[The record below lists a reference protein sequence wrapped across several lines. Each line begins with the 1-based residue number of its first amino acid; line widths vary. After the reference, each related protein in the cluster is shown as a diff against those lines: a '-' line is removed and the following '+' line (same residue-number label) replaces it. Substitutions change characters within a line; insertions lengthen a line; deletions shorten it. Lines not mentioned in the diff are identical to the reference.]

1 MPPPPNANPFVR
13 RLPGIATERDL
24 NRMAWAPS
32 YLAPRL
38 RDVQNLSGSP
48 LPEVTGEERERLDA
62 ILENID
68 AAEPRRAYADFVGGE
83 RGAFIR
89 MQLRGDADAI
99 VPACAS
105 LPFAAWEARDLIFRN
120 GFAEGMSLAGR
131 CFISLGAELLRFT
144 PLREL
149 RLVAIAPFMGELAN
163 CPHLSRIES
172 LNLWGN
178 HIEAEGVRQL
188 VKSPFLTQ
196 LRHLNLRRNSLDA
209 EAIRELQTAPW
220 FPQLDN
226 VDLTENAY
234 SEPTTIH

>member
-1 MPPPPNANPFVR
+1 MPPPPNANPFAH

-32 YLAPRL
+32 YRAPRL
-38 RDVQNLSGSP
+38 RDVQNLPGSP
-48 LPEVTGEERERLDA
+48 LPQVTGKERELLDSV
-62 ILENID
+62 LDNID
-68 AAEPRRAYADFVGGE
+68 ALHPRRAYADGIGGE

-89 MQLRGDADAI
+89 QQLEGDADAI
-99 VPACAS
+99 VPVCAS

-131 CFISLGAELLRFT
+131 CFISRGAELLRFT

-163 CPHLSRIES
+163 CPHLSHIES

-178 HIEAEGVRQL
+178 HIEAEGVRHL
-188 VKSPFLTQ
+188 VKSPYLTR

-220 FPQLDN
+220 YAQLDS
-226 VDLTENAY
+226 VDLTENA
-234 SEPTTIH
+234 

>member
-1 MPPPPNANPFVR
+1 MPPPPNANPFAR

-32 YLAPRL
+32 YRAPRL
-38 RDVQNLSGSP
+38 RDVQNLSASP
-48 LPEVTGEERERLDA
+48 LPQVMGKERELLDA
-62 ILENID
+62 ILDAID
-68 AAEPRRAYADFVGGE
+68 AAEPRRAYADYIGGE

-89 MQLRGDADAI
+89 RELEGNAHAI

-120 GFAEGMSLAGR
+120 GFAEAMSMAGR
-131 CFISLGAELLRFT
+131 CFISRGAELMRFT

-163 CPHLSRIES
+163 CQHLSRIES

-178 HIEAEGVRQL
+178 HIEAEGVRHL
-188 VKSPFLTQ
+188 VKSPFLMR
-196 LRHLNLRRNSLDA
+196 LRHLDLRRNSLDA

-220 FPQLDN
+220 YAQLEKI
-226 VDLTENAY
+226 DLAENAY
-234 SEPTTIH
+234 S

>member
-1 MPPPPNANPFVR
+1 MPPPHNANPFAR
-13 RLPGIATERDL
+13 RLPGIATEGDL

-32 YLAPRL
+32 YRAPRL
-38 RDVQNLSGSP
+38 RDVQNLSASP
-48 LPEVTGEERERLDA
+48 LPQVTGKERELLDA

-68 AAEPRRAYADFVGGE
+68 AVEPRRAYANYIGGE
-83 RGAFIR
+83 RGAFI
-89 MQLRGDADAI
+89 QLQLEGEVDTI

-105 LPFAAWEARDLIFRN
+105 LPFASWEARDLIFRN

-131 CFISLGAELLRFT
+131 CFISRGAELLRFT

-149 RLVAIAPFMGELAN
+149 RIVAIAPFMSELAN

-188 VKSPFLTQ
+188 VTSPFLTR

-220 FPQLDN
+220 FPQLEN

-234 SEPTTIH
+234 S

>member
-32 YLAPRL
+32 YRAPRL
-38 RDVQNLSGSP
+38 CDVQNLSGSP
-48 LPEVTGEERERLDA
+48 LPQVTGKERELLDSV
-62 ILENID
+62 LENID
-68 AAEPRRAYADFVGGE
+68 AEEPRRAYADYICGE

-89 MQLRGDADAI
+89 LQLQGDTHAV
-99 VPACAS
+99 VPAGAS
-105 LPFAAWEARDLIFRN
+105 QPFASWEARDLIFRN

-131 CFISLGAELLRFT
+131 CFINLGAELLRFT

-149 RLVAIAPFMGELAN
+149 RLVAIAPFMSELAN

-178 HIEAEGVRQL
+178 HIEAEGVRHL
-188 VKSPFLTQ
+188 VKSPYLTR
-196 LRHLNLRRNSLDA
+196 LRHLDLRRNSLDA

-220 FPQLDN
+220 YSQL
-226 VDLTENAY
+226 VSIDLTENEG
-234 SEPTTIH
+234 S

>member
-1 MPPPPNANPFVR
+1 MPPPPNANPFAR

-32 YLAPRL
+32 YRAPRL
-38 RDVQNLSGSP
+38 RDVQNLSASP
-48 LPEVTGEERERLDA
+48 LPQVTGKERELLDSV
-62 ILENID
+62 LENID
-68 AAEPRRAYADFVGGE
+68 AEEPRRAFADYIGGE

-89 MQLRGDADAI
+89 LQLQGDTHAV
-99 VPACAS
+99 VPAGAS
-105 LPFAAWEARDLIFRN
+105 QPFASWEARDLIFRN

-131 CFISLGAELLRFT
+131 CFINLGAELLRFT

-149 RLVAIAPFMGELAN
+149 RLVAIAPFMSELAN

-178 HIEAEGVRQL
+178 HIETEGVRHL
-188 VKSPFLTQ
+188 VKSPYLTR

-220 FPQLDN
+220 FVQLESI
-226 VDLTENAY
+226 DLTEN
-234 SEPTTIH
+234 EGF

>member
-1 MPPPPNANPFVR
+1 MPPPPNANPFAR

-32 YLAPRL
+32 YRAPRL

-48 LPEVTGEERERLDA
+48 LPQVTAKERELLDA

-68 AAEPRRAYADFVGGE
+68 ATEPRRAYADFVSGE

-89 MQLRGDADAI
+89 RQLEGDVDTI
-99 VPACAS
+99 VPASAS

-131 CFISLGAELLRFT
+131 CFISRGAELLRFT

-149 RLVAIAPFMGELAN
+149 RLVAIAPFMDELAI

-178 HIEAEGVRQL
+178 HIETEGVRQL

-220 FPQLDN
+220 FAQLEKIE
-226 VDLTENAY
+226 LAENAF
-234 SEPTTIH
+234 S

>member
-1 MPPPPNANPFVR
+1 MPPPPNANPFAR

-48 LPEVTGEERERLDA
+48 LPQVTGKERELLNYV
-62 ILENID
+62 LENID
-68 AAEPRRAYADFVGGE
+68 AEEPRRAYADYIGGE

-89 MQLRGDADAI
+89 LQLQGDTQAI
-99 VPACAS
+99 VPAGAS
-105 LPFAAWEARDLIFRN
+105 QPFASWEARDLIFRN

-131 CFISLGAELLRFT
+131 CFINLGAELLRFT

-149 RLVAIAPFMGELAN
+149 RLVAIAPFMDELAN

-178 HIEAEGVRQL
+178 HIEAEGVRHL
-188 VKSPFLTQ
+188 VKSRFLTR

-220 FPQLDN
+220 FVQLESI
-226 VDLTENAY
+226 DLTEN
-234 SEPTTIH
+234 EGF

>member
-1 MPPPPNANPFVR
+1 MPPPPNANPFAR

-48 LPEVTGEERERLDA
+48 LPQVTGKERELLNYV
-62 ILENID
+62 LENID
-68 AAEPRRAYADFVGGE
+68 AEEPRRAYADYICGE

-89 MQLRGDADAI
+89 LQLQGDTHAV
-99 VPACAS
+99 VPAGAS
-105 LPFAAWEARDLIFRN
+105 QPFASWEARDLIFRN

-131 CFISLGAELLRFT
+131 CFINLGAELLRFT

-149 RLVAIAPFMGELAN
+149 RLVAIAPFMSELAN

-178 HIEAEGVRQL
+178 HIEAEGVRHL
-188 VKSPFLTQ
+188 VTSPFLTR

-220 FPQLDN
+220 FVQLESI
-226 VDLTENAY
+226 DLTEN
-234 SEPTTIH
+234 EGF

>member
-1 MPPPPNANPFVR
+1 MPPPPNANPFAR

-32 YLAPRL
+32 YRAPRL
-38 RDVQNLSGSP
+38 RDVQNLSASP
-48 LPEVTGEERERLDA
+48 LPQVTGKERELLDA

-68 AAEPRRAYADFVGGE
+68 AVEPRRAYAEFIGGE
-83 RGAFIR
+83 RGTFIR
-89 MQLRGDADAI
+89 RQLEGDADAI

-131 CFISLGAELLRFT
+131 CFISRGAELLRFT

-172 LNLWGN
+172 LSLRGN
-178 HIEAEGVRQL
+178 HIEAEGVRHL
-188 VKSPFLTQ
+188 VTSPYLTR
-196 LRHLNLRRNSLDA
+196 LRHLDLRRNSLDA
-209 EAIRELQTAPW
+209 EAIRELQTASW
-220 FPQLDN
+220 YSQLEKI
-226 VDLTENAY
+226 DLAENAY
-234 SEPTTIH
+234 S

>member
-32 YLAPRL
+32 YRAPRL
-38 RDVQNLSGSP
+38 RDVQNLSASP
-48 LPEVTGEERERLDA
+48 LPQVTGKERELLDSV
-62 ILENID
+62 LENID
-68 AAEPRRAYADFVGGE
+68 AEEPRRAFADYIGGE

-89 MQLRGDADAI
+89 LQLQGDTHAV
-99 VPACAS
+99 VPAGAS
-105 LPFAAWEARDLIFRN
+105 QPFASWEARDLIFRN

-131 CFISLGAELLRFT
+131 CFINLGAELLRFT

-149 RLVAIAPFMGELAN
+149 RLVAIAPFMSELAN

-178 HIEAEGVRQL
+178 HIETEGVRHL
-188 VKSPFLTQ
+188 VKSPYLTR

-220 FPQLDN
+220 FVQLESI
-226 VDLTENAY
+226 DLTEN
-234 SEPTTIH
+234 EGF

>member
-1 MPPPPNANPFVR
+1 MPPPPNANPFAR
-13 RLPGIATERDL
+13 RLPGIASERDL
-24 NRMAWAPS
+24 NRMARAPS
-32 YLAPRL
+32 YRAPRL
-38 RDVQNLSGSP
+38 RDVQNLSASP
-48 LPEVTGEERERLDA
+48 LPQAKGKERELLDA

-68 AAEPRRAYADFVGGE
+68 AAEPRRAYADLIGGE

-89 MQLRGDADAI
+89 QQLQGDTHAI

-120 GFAEGMSLAGR
+120 GFAEAMSLAGR
-131 CFISLGAELLRFT
+131 CFISRGAELLRFT

-163 CPHLSRIES
+163 CPHLNRIES

-178 HIEAEGVRQL
+178 HIKAEGVRHL
-188 VKSPFLTQ
+188 VTSPYLTR
-196 LRHLNLRRNSLDA
+196 LRHLDLRKNSLDS

-220 FPQLDN
+220 CSQLES

-234 SEPTTIH
+234 S

>member
-1 MPPPPNANPFVR
+1 MPPPPNANPFAR

-32 YLAPRL
+32 YRAPRL
-38 RDVQNLSGSP
+38 RDVQNLPGSP
-48 LPEVTGEERERLDA
+48 LPQVTGKERELLDSV
-62 ILENID
+62 LDNID
-68 AAEPRRAYADFVGGE
+68 GLEPRRAYADYIGGE
-83 RGAFIR
+83 RCAFIR
-89 MQLRGDADAI
+89 QQLQGGTHAI
-99 VPACAS
+99 VPVCAS

-131 CFISLGAELLRFT
+131 CFISRGAELLRFT

-178 HIEAEGVRQL
+178 HIEAEGVRHL
-188 VKSPFLTQ
+188 VKSPYLTR

-220 FPQLDN
+220 YAQLDS
-226 VDLTENAY
+226 VDLTENA
-234 SEPTTIH
+234 